1 MRGQVD
7 GLGGDGL
14 TDLGRPEDVGKVGQ
28 QGEPASHGTA
38 VRVAGCLER
47 AESPPFVG
55 PIRHE
60 ATDSSVQTRWL
71 ARERFHESAN
81 HEGNWE

>member
-28 QGEPASHGTA
+28 QGEQASHGTA
-38 VRVAGCLER
+38 VTAECLER

-55 PIRHE
+55 RIRHE

-71 ARERFHESAN
+71 ARERFHETAN
-81 HEGNWE
+81 DEGNWE